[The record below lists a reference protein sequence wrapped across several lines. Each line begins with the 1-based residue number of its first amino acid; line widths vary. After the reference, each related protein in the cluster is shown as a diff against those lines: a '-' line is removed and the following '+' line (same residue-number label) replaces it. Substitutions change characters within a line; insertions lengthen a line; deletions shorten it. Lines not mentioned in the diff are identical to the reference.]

1 MSIIRIDKRILG
13 SVLAVAFGFAWRQ
26 GIVPLSEAAA
36 QQPWQSRGTVPRMV
50 LTFYYPWYGVPDG
63 PGGAGRTVHWGRI
76 DSAKKDIEASTDYPI
91 LGAYDSHDLKVI
103 DQHCRW
109 AKAAGIDGFIVSWW
123 GHNDYTDRAMAKIL
137 DGCQR
142 HGLSACIYYETV
154 PRPQTAE
161 TAAEDIVKVLNKYGE
176 HPAHLKVNG
185 KPVVF
190 VYGRA
195 LNELGLTGWL
205 EAVKLINQKYHGG
218 VTAIGDQFSYGAGRT
233 FDGLHTY
240 NTAGSLR
247 GLTPA
252 AARTWA
258 SQTYRSWVQLA
269 DQAGK
274 ISAITVIP
282 GYDDTKIRKPGLAVK
297 RHDGELYRVQW
308 EEAIKADPHWVL
320 VTSFN
325 EWHEGSEIEPSLEYK
340 EQYIELTSE
349 FAKRFKSKERSAHSP
364 AASGKFSNEAKARL
378 REKLKELRLGV
389 LPGAES
395 MAFWWL
401 LDLGV
406 TAEPL
411 KWENVVNG
419 NLTPQQ
425 YSILLYCAGEHYRRT
440 VQDTGD
446 VDEAL
451 VGYLKAGGCL
461 VCLPALPWPFYYD
474 ESGRAVNRSR
484 EFGLTLRMGWESPP
498 RDTALHFVQ
507 PQRRLRHLPERF
519 AFPASGDL
527 RWRPFFAAN
536 GDKHISLLQL
546 RAGNDHYLG
555 DAVTYAE
562 PDIGGRIIYVWFGL
576 LQGPHA
582 EALLYDIFDFV
593 ATRVKGV

>member
-1 MSIIRIDKRILG
+1 MNLMQKSKRVWVWILTVIMS
-13 SVLAVAFGFAWRQ
+13 VAL
-26 GIVPLSEAAA
+26 PLCGQRPTSQTQPASAAPDNA
-36 QQPWQSRGTVPRMV
+36 AVPRRV
-50 LTFYYPWYGVPDG
+50 LTFYYPWYGVADG

-76 DSAKKDIEASTDYPI
+76 DAVKKDIQASTNYPA
-91 LGAYDSHDLKVI
+91 LGAYDSHDPEVI

-109 AKAAGIDGFIVSWW
+109 ANAAGIDGFIVSWW

-154 PRPQTAE
+154 PRPRTAE
-161 TAAEDIVKVLNKYGE
+161 TAAEDIVRVLNKYGK

-195 LNELGLTGWL
+195 LNELGLTAWL
-205 EAVKLINQKYHGG
+205 DAVKLINQKYQGG
-218 VTAIGDQFSYGAGRT
+218 FTAMGDQFSYGAARI

-240 NTAGSLR
+240 NTAGKLR
-247 GLTPA
+247 GMEPA
-252 AARTWA
+252 AARKWA
-258 SQTYRSWVQLA
+258 AQTYPTWVQLT
-269 DQAGK
+269 DEAGK

-297 RHDGELYRVQW
+297 RYDGELYRVQW
-308 EEAIKADPHWVL
+308 EEAIKADPRWVL

-325 EWHEGSEIEPSLEYK
+325 EWHEGSEIEPSVEYK
-340 EQYIELTSE
+340 EKYIELTSE
-349 FAKRFKSKERSAHSP
+349 FAKRFKSKERRAHSP
-364 AASGKFSNEAKARL
+364 TASSKFSDEAKARL
-378 REKLKELRLGV
+378 RGRLKELRLGV

-406 TAEPL
+406 TAKL
-411 KWENVVNG
+411 LGWENVVDG
-419 NLTPQQ
+419 SLTPQK
-425 YSILLYCAGEHYRRT
+425 YPILLYCAGEHYRRT

-474 ESGRAVNRSR
+474 EDGRAVNRSR

-498 RDTALHFVQ
+498 NTALHFVQ
-507 PQRRLRHLPERF
+507 PQHHLPHVPKRF
-519 AFPASGDL
+519 AFARSGDM
-527 RWRPFFAAN
+527 RWRWFFAA
-536 GDKHISLLQL
+536 DHKEHISLLQL
-546 RAGNDHYLG
+546 HQGDDYLG
-555 DAVTYAE
+555 DAAAYAE